1 MQSTCHSNEGPHVA
15 IILDGNGRW
24 ALERGRP
31 RTAGHRAGSHAVRRV
46 VEAAGDQ
53 GVGVLTLFAFSAD
66 NWQRPAAEVEALM
79 SLFERYLATE
89 ADRCLENGVR
99 LTVIGRRDRLASSL
113 VDAVEKAESLTAGA
127 SGLLLRIAV
136 DYSGRQMLARAA
148 ALGAC
153 RPSSPSDSPWAPPLR
168 RPQPQSGAE
177 AEIDLFARALEEACH
192 SVPGV
197 PPVDLLI
204 RTSGEQRLS
213 DFLLWESAYA
223 ELVFTSTLWP
233 DFDAADLRAALAE
246 LDRRERRFGR
256 LPHLAAVGQSPLQ

>member
-1 MQSTCHSNEGPHVA
+1 MQSTFHSIEGPHVA

-24 ALERGRP
+24 ALQRGRP
-31 RTAGHRAGSHAVRRV
+31 RTAGHRAGSRAVRRV

-53 GVGVLTLFAFSAD
+53 GVAVLTLFAFSAD

-79 SLFERYLATE
+79 TLFERYLATE
-89 ADRCLENGVR
+89 TERCLESGVR
-99 LTVIGRRDRLASSL
+99 LTVIGRRDRLAPSL
-113 VDAVEKAESLTAGA
+113 VEAIEEAEALTAAA

-148 ALGAC
+148 ALGAY
-153 RPSSPSDSPWAPPLR
+153 RPSSPSDSRWAPPLR
-168 RPQPQSGAE
+168 RGWPQPGTE
-177 AEIDLFARALEEACH
+177 ADIDRFARALEEACH

-233 DFDAADLRAALAE
+233 DFAAADLRAALAE
-246 LDRRERRFGR
+246 LGRRERRFGR
-256 LPHLAAVGQSPLQ
+256 LPRLAAVGQRP